1 MAKKEDRRSRS
12 DISAE
17 RRGVPGRDK
26 QTPAETTGIY
36 MGDRH
41 IANVTSNWRG
51 LMGGSP
57 TDDVR
62 ALRAAAAFNRRT
74 GATDSARAG
83 ETRARNVEGHDRMTR
98 KAMQAIQENKRMA
111 DARAREAAAAKR
123 RAARPKYAKGGKVT
137 RGDGICKKGH
147 TKGKMV

>member
-12 DISAE
+12 DRNAE
-17 RRGVPGRDK
+17 RRGVPGRDR
-26 QTPAETTGIY
+26 QVPTDTTGIY
-36 MGDRH
+36 MGGEH
-41 IANVTSNWRG
+41 IANVDMNFRG
-51 LMGGSP
+51 LMGGLP
-57 TDDVR
+57 TTDAR
-62 ALRAAAAFNRRT
+62 ELRRAAAFGRDT
-74 GATDSARAG
+74 GATDSARAA

-98 KAMQAIQENKRMA
+98 TARQAVQEEKRMA

-123 RAARPKYAKGGKVT
+123 RAKRPKYAKGGKVT